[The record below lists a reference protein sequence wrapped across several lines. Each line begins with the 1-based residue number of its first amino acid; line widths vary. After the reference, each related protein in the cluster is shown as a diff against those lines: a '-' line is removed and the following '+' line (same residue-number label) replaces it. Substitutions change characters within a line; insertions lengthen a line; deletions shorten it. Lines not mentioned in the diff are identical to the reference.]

1 VTQPPESG
9 DRVIRASDRDRE
21 NVAAEL
27 KIHCVEGRI
36 TLEELD
42 KRLEGTMAARTLSE
56 LAEFVYDLP
65 KVTVRARDRD
75 ERSPRIGPPGILP
88 FTRRLTVPASLE
100 KTRDVALDTIAPAL
114 NGYGYELVSQSAA
127 GLVFER
133 TRPAGGRIAAAVL
146 FFPFGLIALLVNRKR
161 ERVVISLE
169 NGGSARTRMT
179 VHGVASRRVR
189 KAFARLSFA

>member
-1 VTQPPESG
+1 MTQPPDMG
-9 DRVIRASDRDRE
+9 DRVTRASDRERE

-42 KRLEGTMAARTLSE
+42 KRLEAAMAARTLSE
-56 LAEFVYDLP
+56 LAELVYDLP
-65 KVTVRARDRD
+65 KVAIPARERD
-75 ERSPRIGPPGILP
+75 ARSPRIGPPGIRP
-88 FTRRLTVPASLE
+88 FTRRLTVPASLT
-100 KTRDVALDTIAPAL
+100 KTRDVALDTIAPGL
-114 NGYGYELVSQSAA
+114 NGFGFELVSQSAA

-146 FFPFGLIALLVNRKR
+146 FFPFGLIALLARRGR

-169 NGGSARTRMT
+169 DGGSGRTRMT
-179 VHGVASRRVR
+179 VHGVATRRVR
-189 KAFARLSFA
+189 EAFARLTFG